1 MKKLR
6 KLLSLSTALLLATA
20 SVTSLNVSAVLGE
33 EYAQGTIE
41 NVAESFGEDA
51 YVNYYNL
58 GEQANALIIDEDG
71 SSYVF
76 YEKYYQTY
84 ISVAEEKTLPLDE
97 INEKIA
103 PYAINGNAVTGYT
116 LKVRLREDQ
125 QRVYDILK
133 SYDEVS
139 SIDEKV
145 EIYRVRDSHWAW
157 TGILFESSG
166 DVDKAIELVPEM
178 NFRKEVTKEEHELY
192 GVTNEPG
199 LLYLSEFVEFSSSKT
214 LDKNIYDSMK
224 KLSESGLKYESF
236 ITTLLSIDEKCSSG
250 VFNIYTAE
258 SVKSDKIT
266 ADYDNNGKADL
277 TDLTALSLYL
287 IGDATWNDEQVNNF
301 DCNADGS
308 TNLADLAH
316 LKQYIMGEDVKLG

>member
-1 MKKLR
+1 M
-6 KLLSLSTALLLATA
+6 STALLLTVS

-58 GEQANALIIDEDG
+58 GEEANALIIDEDG
-71 SSYVF
+71 SAYVF
-76 YEKYYQTY
+76 YEAYYQTY

-103 PYAINGNAVTGYT
+103 PYAIKGDAVTGYT
-116 LKVRLREDQ
+116 LKVSLREDQ

-145 EIYRVRDSHWAW
+145 EIYKVRDSHWAW
-157 TGILFESSG
+157 SGILFESSG

-178 NFRKEVTKEEHELY
+178 NFRKEASKEERELY
-192 GVTNEPG
+192 GLDAPNF
-199 LLYLSEFVEFSSSKT
+199 LYLSEIVEFSSSKT
-214 LDKNIYDSMK
+214 LDKNIYDCMK

-236 ITTLLSIDEKCSSG
+236 IDKFLSLDEKYSSG

-258 SVKSDKIT
+258 SVKSAEIT